1 VETELKFQV
10 PAQHRAALLKAV
22 ATASAATTRLQ
33 AVYADTA
40 DQRLAA
46 AGLALRLRKEGR
58 RWVQTLKGRAEGAGG
73 LMQRLE
79 HEVPLAGLAGG
90 AEPALDPSR
99 HAGTPVGERLLA
111 LLADGAPLLPVYRTD
126 VRRVHRVTSHGGARI
141 ELAYDRGQITAGDR
155 VLPVDE
161 LELELVRGPASAL
174 PALAARWAGRFGLW
188 WDIRTKSERG
198 FRLARGQDAVPAATA
213 SVPRLQPGTTPAEAF
228 AAATGAA
235 LQQALA
241 NACEIASGTG
251 APEHL
256 HQLRVGLRRLRSL
269 LRVLGPWSA
278 DPAAAAQLEDD
289 WRAPFARLGACRDGD
304 VFVAEWLPP
313 LQAAGAPALALPAS
327 TAGEDPAL
335 LVRAPEFQALL
346 LRSLALLTAE
356 TPAEPAPITPPTLA
370 EAAPAAIA
378 RLWKQVRR
386 GARAF
391 GEADTA
397 ARHQLRKRLKR
408 LRYVLEPLEPL
419 LRRRAGTALLKA
431 LRRALQ
437 SLGELNDLAT
447 AEAAFRARAE
457 AEPALWFAVGW
468 LRARHDTLLPRAGAD
483 LAALAEL
490 KLRWR

>member
-1 VETELKFQV
+1 METELKFQV
-10 PAQHRAALLKAV
+10 PPERRAALRQAV
-22 ATASAATTRLQ
+22 ATASARTTRLQ

-79 HEVPLAGLAGG
+79 HEVPLPGLAGA
-90 AEPALDPSR
+90 AEPVLDPAR
-99 HAGTPVGERLLA
+99 HAATPVGDRLLA

-126 VRRVHRVTSHGGARI
+126 VRRVHRVITHAGARI
-141 ELAYDRGQITAGDR
+141 ELAYDRGRISAGDR
-155 VLPVDE
+155 VLAVDE

-174 PALAARWAGRFGLW
+174 PALAARWAARFGLW

-198 FRLARGQDAVPAATA
+198 FRLARGQETVPAALA
-213 SVPRLQPGTTPAEAF
+213 DVPRLGPGAT
-228 AAATGAA
+228 AAAAFVAAAGAA

-278 DPAAAAQLEDD
+278 DPAAAAQLEAD
-289 WRAPFARLGACRDGD
+289 WREPFARLGAARDGD
-304 VFVAEWLPP
+304 VFAAEWMPL
-313 LQAAGAPALALPAS
+313 LQAAGAPALLAPVAV
-327 TAGEDPAL
+327 AGDDPAQ
-335 LVRAPEFQALL
+335 LVRAPVLQALL
-346 LRSLALLTAE
+346 LRSLALLA
-356 TPAEPAPITPPTLA
+356 AVAPAPDPVPPLA
-370 EAAPAAIA
+370 DAAAAA
-378 RLWKQVRR
+378 VAPLWKQVRR

-391 GEADTA
+391 TDADTA
-397 ARHQLRKRLKR
+397 ARHRLRKRLKR
-408 LRYVLEPLEPL
+408 LRYVLEPLAPL
-419 LRRRAGTALLKA
+419 LRRRSGAALLKA

-447 AEAAFRARAE
+447 AEAAFRARAP

-468 LRARHDTLLPRAGAD
+468 LRARHDALLPRAGAD
-483 LAALAEL
+483 LAALAAL